1 MLSRAALCGL
11 LGIILAGCAG
21 KPPAV
26 LPPVRDGLLRDAV
39 APRPE
44 SAQARST
51 SVSAPEDSDS
61 DPGTAAGAPVSSLP
75 VASAAAVPDDAPPP
89 ASEGRQETVERQPAG
104 VTPLVRDVELPAARE
119 SPAGRESQAVR
130 ELLASARA
138 AGEAR
143 QYGRAAA
150 ALERALKVEPR
161 NPGLW
166 HRLAMVRFRQGRH
179 AEAVAL
185 ALRSRSLTS
194 GDPDLDSRNWRLT
207 AAARHRMGDEEG
219 AREALRR
226 AGDQ

>member
-1 MLSRAALCGL
+1 MLGVV
-11 LGIILAGCAG
+11 LAGCAG

-26 LPPVRDGLLRDAV
+26 LPPVRDGLLPDAV
-39 APRPE
+39 GSRPE
-44 SAQARST
+44 SAPPQAAAAT
-51 SVSAPEDSDS
+51 VPADS
-61 DPGTAAGAPVSSLP
+61 DPGHGTTTDVPASPVA

-89 ASEGRQETVERQPAG
+89 RSQEPQETDERQPAG
-104 VTPLVRDVELPAARE
+104 AAPFIRDVELPALREDPVGRE
-119 SPAGRESQAVR
+119 SPAVR
-130 ELLASARA
+130 ELLGSARA